1 MKETYKT
8 RLIGS
13 LNENPSRGLGIP
25 IEEAVRKR
33 SDTSQRLLIA
43 AIEMFADRGFEA
55 TSMRD
60 LASEVGIKAP
70 AIYNHYR
77 SKEDILAAALIWVME
92 DFSEHVL
99 GPDKPN
105 DTPVNRLKGILE
117 RHLLYQ
123 INNPVLNRAYDVLAR
138 SGVLVRMERQDA
150 QNEVVRLTRNYIG
163 VVSDLMGNII
173 KENGGDIP
181 PLKPA
186 VYSITTMYDQAYRW
200 YHRDGPIT
208 ESELIDTY
216 WQFTSKILEISE
228 TAN

>member
-1 MKETYKT
+1 MKEAYKT
-8 RLIGS
+8 RLIGA
-13 LNENPSRGLGIP
+13 LNENPSRSLGIP

-43 AIEMFADRGFEA
+43 AIEMFADRGFES

-92 DFSEHVL
+92 DFGEHVL
-99 GPDKPN
+99 GPDDPN
-105 DTPVNRLKGILE
+105 DAAVNRLKGILE
-117 RHLLYQ
+117 RHLSYQ

-163 VVSDLMGNII
+163 VVSDLMGKII
-173 KENGGDIP
+173 KENGENEP

-186 VYSITTMYDQAYRW
+186 VYSITTMYDQTYRW

-216 WQFTSKILEISE
+216 WKFTSKILGISE
-228 TAN
+228 TGD

>member
-1 MKETYKT
+1 MKEAYET
-8 RLIGS
+8 RLIES
-13 LNENPSRGLGIP
+13 LNVNASRSLGIP
-25 IEEAVRKR
+25 IEEVVRKR

-43 AIEMFADRGFEA
+43 AIEMFADRGFES

-105 DTPVNRLKGILE
+105 DAAVDRLKGILE

-150 QNEVVRLTRNYIG
+150 QNEVVRLTRNYIR
-163 VVSDLMGNII
+163 VVSELMGNII
-173 KENGGDIP
+173 KENGGNRP

-216 WQFTSKILEISE
+216 WKFTSKILEISE
-228 TAN
+228 TGN

>member
-1 MKETYKT
+1 MKEAYKT

-13 LNENPSRGLGIP
+13 LNENPSRSLGIP

-105 DTPVNRLKGILE
+105 DAPGNRLKGILE
-117 RHLLYQ
+117 RHL
-123 INNPVLNRAYDVLAR
+123 
-138 SGVLVRMERQDA
+138 
-150 QNEVVRLTRNYIG
+150 
-163 VVSDLMGNII
+163 
-173 KENGGDIP
+173 
-181 PLKPA
+181 
-186 VYSITTMYDQAYRW
+186 
-200 YHRDGPIT
+200 
-208 ESELIDTY
+208 
-216 WQFTSKILEISE
+216 
-228 TAN
+228 